1 MLLGLL
7 IGLLLGAVAAA
18 TTWLLARQRAAIEAA
33 PLRENV
39 VRLDAECRA
48 AEGRLRSVEQSDE
61 RVKALTAEVLQRNNS
76 SFLELAQSQ
85 LLPIKETLVR
95 FDQQTQALE
104 LSRRQAYGS
113 LFTQVQSL
121 ADGQE
126 KLRTETGNLV
136 KALRTPHVRGRWG
149 EMQLKRVV
157 ELAGMVAHCDFVEQ
171 SSTADADGRLL
182 RPDLVVKLPGGK
194 NVVIDAKA
202 PLNAYLDSLECDDED
217 TRRLHLQSHAR
228 QVRDHITK
236 LAAKAYWKQFAPA
249 PEFVVMFLPDETF
262 FRAACEHDPALHE
275 IGPETGVLV
284 ASPTMLIGLLKT
296 IAYGWQQETVA
307 ESAREIAGIG
317 RELYDR
323 LGVFS
328 KHLSKAGR
336 GLETAVGAY
345 NDAVASLE
353 TRVLVTARKFEARG
367 AASGELP
374 DAAPIDRAVRPI
386 QAAELTA
393 PTVEPMQQ
401 QLPAA
406 DAA

>member
-1 MLLGLL
+1 MVIFGIL
-7 IGLLLGAVAAA
+7 IGLLVGGVAAWLVARSRAVA
-18 TTWLLARQRAAIEAA
+18 EAA
-33 PLRENV
+33 PLQAEIA
-39 VRLDAECRA
+39 RLDAERRA
-48 AEGRLRSVEQSDE
+48 AEERFRTLAGDEERL
-61 RVKALTAEVLQRNNS
+61 KALASEALRQNNS
-76 SFLELAQSQ
+76 SFLELAQTQ
-85 LLPIKETLVR
+85 LAPIKESLER
-95 FDQQTQALE
+95 FGLQTQALE
-104 LSRRQAYGS
+104 SSRRQAYGA
-113 LFTQVQSL
+113 LFTQVQTL
-121 ADGQE
+121 AESQE

-136 KALRTPHVRGRWG
+136 KALRAPHVRGRWG

-157 ELAGMVAHCDFVEQ
+157 ELAGMVSYCDFVEQ
-171 SSTADADGRLL
+171 TSTADADGRLL

-202 PLNAYLDSLECDDED
+202 PLNAYLDSLEAEDEA
-217 TRRLHLQSHAR
+217 TRKLHLQAHAR

-262 FRAACEHDPALHE
+262 FRAACELDPALHE
-275 IGPETGVLV
+275 VGPENGVLV

-307 ESAREIAGIG
+307 ESAREIAGLG

-323 LGVFS
+323 LGVFAG
-328 KHLSKAGR
+328 HLSKAGR
-336 GLETAVGAY
+336 GLSTAVGAY

-353 TRVLVTARKFEARG
+353 TRVLVTARKFEERG

-374 DAAPIDRAVRPI
+374 EAAPIDKAVRPL
-386 QAAELTA
+386 QAAELTVA
-393 PTVEPMQQ
+393 PVQPE
-401 QLPAA
+401 LPAA

>member
-1 MLLGLL
+1 MVILGILV
-7 IGLLLGAVAAA
+7 GLALGALGAWLVA
-18 TTWLLARQRAAIEAA
+18 RSRAVAEAA
-33 PLRENV
+33 PLRIEIA
-39 VRLDAECRA
+39 RLETERRGAEERLHTL
-48 AEGRLRSVEQSDE
+48 EGDEQRLQ
-61 RVKALTAEVLQRNNS
+61 ALASEALRQNNS
-76 SFLELAQSQ
+76 SFLELAQTQ
-85 LLPIKETLVR
+85 LAPIRETLER
-95 FDQQTQALE
+95 FGVQTQALE
-104 LSRRQAYGS
+104 SSRRQAYGE
-113 LFTQVQSL
+113 LFTQVRQLSES
-121 ADGQE
+121 QE
-126 KLRTETGNLV
+126 KLRAETGNLV
-136 KALRTPHVRGRWG
+136 KALRAPHVRGRWG

-157 ELAGMVAHCDFVEQ
+157 ELAGMVAYCDFVEQ

-194 NVVIDAKA
+194 NVVVDAKA
-202 PLNAYLDSLECDDED
+202 PLNAYLDALECDNDEERKAHQQ
-217 TRRLHLQSHAR
+217 THAR

-262 FRAACEHDPALHE
+262 FRAACELDPSLHE
-275 IGPETGVLV
+275 VGPENGVLV

-323 LGVFS
+323 LGVFAT
-328 KHLSKAGR
+328 HLAKAGR
-336 GLETAVGAY
+336 GLTTAVGAY

-353 TRVLVTARKFEARG
+353 TRVLVTARKFEDRG

-374 DAAPIDRAVRPI
+374 EAPPIDKAVRPL
-386 QAAELTA
+386 QAAELTTGTR
-393 PTVEPMQQ
+393 PE
-401 QLPAA
+401 LPRA

>member
-1 MLLGLL
+1 MALLG
-7 IGLLLGAVAAA
+7 IVVGLVLGALGAWLAVRSRAVAAA
-18 TTWLLARQRAAIEAA
+18 A
-33 PLRENV
+33 PLRIEIA
-39 VRLDAECRA
+39 RLEAERRG
-48 AEGRLRSVEQSDE
+48 AEERLHTLEGDEQ
-61 RVKALTAEVLQRNNS
+61 RLQALASEALRQNNS
-76 SFLELAQSQ
+76 SFLELAQTQ
-85 LLPIKETLVR
+85 LAPIRETLER
-95 FDQQTQALE
+95 FGLQTQALE
-104 LSRRQAYGS
+104 SSRRQAYGA
-113 LFTQVQSL
+113 LFTQVQQL
-121 ADGQE
+121 AESQE

-136 KALRTPHVRGRWG
+136 KALRAPHVRGRWG

-157 ELAGMVAHCDFVEQ
+157 ELAGMVAYCDFVEQ

-194 NVVIDAKA
+194 NVVVDAKA
-202 PLNAYLDSLECDDED
+202 PLNAYLDALECEDDEERKVHQQ
-217 TRRLHLQSHAR
+217 THAR

-262 FRAACEHDPALHE
+262 FRAACELDPSLLE
-275 IGPETGVLV
+275 VGPENGVLV

-323 LGVFS
+323 LGVFAT
-328 KHLSKAGR
+328 HLAKAGR
-336 GLETAVGAY
+336 GLTTAVGAY

-353 TRVLVTARKFEARG
+353 TRVLVTARKFEDRG
-367 AASGELP
+367 AATGELP
-374 DAAPIDRAVRPI
+374 EAPPIDKAVRPL

-393 PTVEPMQQ
+393 ATHPE
-401 QLPAA
+401 LPRA

>member
-1 MLLGLL
+1 MALLG
-7 IGLLLGAVAAA
+7 IVVGFVLGALGAWLAVRSRAVAAA
-18 TTWLLARQRAAIEAA
+18 A
-33 PLRENV
+33 PLRIEIA
-39 VRLDAECRA
+39 RLEAERRG
-48 AEGRLRSVEQSDE
+48 AEERLHTLEGDEQ
-61 RVKALTAEVLQRNNS
+61 RLQALASEALRQNNS
-76 SFLELAQSQ
+76 SFLELAQTQ
-85 LLPIKETLVR
+85 LAPIRETLER
-95 FDQQTQALE
+95 FGLQTQALE
-104 LSRRQAYGS
+104 SSRRQAYGA
-113 LFTQVQSL
+113 LFTQVQQL
-121 ADGQE
+121 AESQE

-136 KALRTPHVRGRWG
+136 KALRAPHVRGRWG

-157 ELAGMVAHCDFVEQ
+157 ELAGMVAYCDFVEQ

-194 NVVIDAKA
+194 NVVVDAKA
-202 PLNAYLDSLECDDED
+202 PLNAYLDALECEDDEERKVHQQ
-217 TRRLHLQSHAR
+217 THAR

-262 FRAACEHDPALHE
+262 FRAACELDPSLLE
-275 IGPETGVLV
+275 VGPENGVLV

-323 LGVFS
+323 LGVFAT
-328 KHLSKAGR
+328 HLAKAGR
-336 GLETAVGAY
+336 GLTTAVGAY

-353 TRVLVTARKFEARG
+353 TRVLVTARKFEDRG
-367 AASGELP
+367 AATGELP
-374 DAAPIDRAVRPI
+374 EAPPIDKAVRPL

-393 PTVEPMQQ
+393 ATHPE
-401 QLPAA
+401 LPRA

>member
-1 MLLGLL
+1 MVIGLL
-7 IGLLLGAVAAA
+7 IGLAVGAVAA
-18 TTWLLARQRAAIEAA
+18 WLVARAQLA
-33 PLRENV
+33 
-39 VRLDAECRA
+39 RLDAERRA
-48 AEGRLRSVEQSDE
+48 AEEKLRFAEGNEE
-61 RVKALTAEVLQRNNS
+61 RVQALAAEALRRNNS
-76 SFLELAQSQ
+76 SFLELAQTQ
-85 LLPIKETLVR
+85 LEPIRESLQR
-95 FDQQTQALE
+95 FGEHTSALE
-104 LSRRQAYGS
+104 SSRRQAYGA
-113 LFTQVQSL
+113 LFQQVQTL
-121 ADGQE
+121 AQGQE

-149 EMQLKRVV
+149 ELQLKRVV

-194 NVVIDAKA
+194 NVVVDAKA
-202 PLNAYLDSLECDDED
+202 PLNAYLDSLESEDDA
-217 TRRLHLQSHAR
+217 TRTLHLQTHAR

-262 FRAACEHDPALHE
+262 FRAACELEPSLHE
-275 IGPETGVLV
+275 VGPEHGVLV
-284 ASPTMLIGLLKT
+284 ATPTMLIGLLKT

-307 ESAREIAGIG
+307 ESAREIADLG

-328 KHLSKAGR
+328 KHLAKAGR

-353 TRVLVTARKFEARG
+353 TRVLVTARKFEQRG
-367 AASGELP
+367 AATGELP
-374 DAAPIDRAVRPI
+374 ETPPIDRGVRPI
-386 QAAELTA
+386 QAAELA
-393 PTVEPMQQ
+393 AAIEPVHQPR
-401 QLPAA
+401 LPAA